1 MTQRHDS
8 YLGFAGHY
16 DVHGWD
22 WYAPTYGPR
31 FFRLLEQRGIVPRRV
46 LDAGCG
52 TGTMALA
59 MAERGW
65 RVTGIDLSEAM
76 LTMARR
82 KDVRQTVTWSR
93 ADITRFDL
101 DKSAGAERF
110 DLITCVAD
118 TLNHLERL
126 DDWEAAFRCFAEHLE
141 PGGILFFDAMTSRGL
156 SRLDKFTVLD
166 VDDRALIL
174 GVIYEPS
181 SRRSTVKATS
191 FIPKGGSDGYEK
203 ATETITEW
211 GQPVAEIMKRLSL
224 AGFVEAG
231 RLWSDEKDP
240 EKEDRLAVLAR
251 RS

>member
-1 MTQRHDS
+1 MTQHHDS

-16 DVHGWD
+16 DLHGWD

-31 FFRLLEQRGIVPRRV
+31 FFGLLEQRGIVPRRV

-59 MAERGW
+59 MSERGW

-82 KDVRQTVTWSR
+82 KDVGRAVTWVR

-101 DKSAGAERF
+101 DKSAGGPKF
-110 DLITCVAD
+110 DLIACVAD
-118 TLNHLERL
+118 TLNHLETP
-126 DDWEAAFRCFAEHLE
+126 DEWEAAFRCFASHLE
-141 PGGILFFDAMTSRGL
+141 PGGFLFFDAMTARGL

-166 VDDRALIL
+166 IDDRALIL

-191 FIPKGGSDGYEK
+191 FIPKQGTGSYEK

-211 GQPVAEIMKRLSL
+211 GQPVADIMERLLL
-224 AGFVEAG
+224 AGFIEAE
-231 RLWSDEKDP
+231 RPWSDEKDP